1 MSLLVVEPDSDLL
14 DLQLFML
21 RRAGY
26 EGIAARDGAAALRL
40 WQSKRPQLILLE
52 AQLPLLDGWEVCE
65 AVRKVDETPII
76 FVSETHSDAAVVRA
90 LGSGA
95 DDYVAKPFSPKQL
108 LARIEAVLRRATA
121 KDLRQRS
128 AAEVLTAGDL
138 VLEPQWRR
146 VRRGLEEIRLTGTE
160 FKLLHE
166 LVLHEGQVLSHQLL
180 ADRVWGYDDVE
191 DAGPLKGHVRN
202 LRRKL
207 EPEPDSK
214 PVYIQTVA
222 GVGYTFCRQTAHT
235 ERATLSRP
243 LMQLVTEAS

>member
-1 MSLLVVEPDSDLL
+1 MSLLVVEPDRDLL
-14 DLQLFML
+14 DLELFML

-26 EGIAARDGAAALRL
+26 EGIAAGDGTAALRL
-40 WQSKRPQLILLE
+40 WKSKRPQLILLE
-52 AQLPLLDGWEVCE
+52 AHLPLLDGWEVCE

-76 FVSETHSDAAVVRA
+76 FVSETQTDAAVVRA

-95 DDYVAKPFSPKQL
+95 DDYVTKPFSPRQL

-121 KDLRQRS
+121 RELRQRS
-128 AAEVLTAGDL
+128 AVEVVKAGDL

-180 ADRVWGYDDVE
+180 ADRLWGYDDVE
-191 DAGPLKGHVRN
+191 DAGPLKGHIRN
-202 LRRKL
+202 LRRKI
-207 EPEPDSK
+207 EPDPDGK
-214 PVYIQTVA
+214 PIYIRTVM
-222 GVGYTFCRQTAHT
+222 GVGYTFCSKPVLADA
-235 ERATLSRP
+235 EP
-243 LMQLVTEAS
+243 LMLHPDYAES

>member
-1 MSLLVVEPDSDLL
+1 VSLLVVEPDSDLL

-65 AVRKVDETPII
+65 AVRTVDETPII
-76 FVSETHSDAAVVRA
+76 FVSETQTDAAVVRA

-121 KDLRQRS
+121 KEIRQRS
-128 AAEVLTAGDL
+128 ATEVVKAGDL

-166 LVLHEGQVLSHQLL
+166 LVLHEGQVLSHQVL

-191 DAGPLKGHVRN
+191 DAGPLKGHIRN
-202 LRRKL
+202 LRRKI
-207 EPEPDSK
+207 EPEPDGK
-214 PVYIQTVA
+214 PIYIQTIM
-222 GVGYTFCRQTAHT
+222 GVGYTFCSKPVLADA
-235 ERATLSRP
+235 EP
-243 LMQLVTEAS
+243 LRLHPDYAES